1 MLRAALLSMPLLL
14 LTGCA
19 LFASDRDVDEA
30 IDVYTHVTV
39 HPDFPAGTEAHPVSV
54 YWRPSPLGAQLRIYG
69 VTDRATQ
76 DQVIAI
82 VQEGHDRYR
91 WAPISVSFFEEDM
104 LLSGDESDDLALRGF
119 EKLLRLE
126 TVP

>member
-1 MLRAALLSMPLLL
+1 MLRAALLSMPFLL

-30 IDVYTHVTV
+30 IDVYAYLTV
-39 HPDFPAGTEAHPVSV
+39 HPDFPAGTPEHPVSV

-69 VTDRATQ
+69 VTDTATQ
-76 DQVIAI
+76 DRILAI
-82 VQEGHDRYR
+82 VREGHGKHG

-119 EKLLRLE
+119 ERLLRLQS
-126 TVP
+126 VP